1 MSPLDPVYKASHCA
15 PSDMY
20 RNGLT
25 DLADW
30 IPQNIENGLL
40 KEGVDYFLNL
50 FEVKRYW
57 KDNIEVK
64 VKEQEKEKDMV
75 RESSIETDKDNER
88 ASKVQYD
95 RTIRQKSAAV
105 AGGEEEVEWEERE
118 SADSG
123 VPAGSFPS
131 ICDIEGKS
139 RAPLPSLPLLHLPF
153 YPLDIQTLAPSI
165 TGCSIYNL
173 TLTIT
178 IIVAY

>member
-25 DLADW
+25 NLADW

-57 KDNIEVK
+57 KDNIEVNFK
-64 VKEQEKEKDMV
+64 EKEKDMV

-95 RTIRQKSAAV
+95 RTIQQKGAAV

-123 VPAGSFPS
+123 VPGGSVLS
-131 ICDIEGKS
+131 VCDIEGTS
-139 RAPLPSLPLLHLPF
+139 RAPLPSLALLHLPF
-153 YPLDIQTLAPSI
+153 YPLDIQTLAPFI
-165 TGCSIYNL
+165 TGCSICNL

-178 IIVAY
+178 IIIAH